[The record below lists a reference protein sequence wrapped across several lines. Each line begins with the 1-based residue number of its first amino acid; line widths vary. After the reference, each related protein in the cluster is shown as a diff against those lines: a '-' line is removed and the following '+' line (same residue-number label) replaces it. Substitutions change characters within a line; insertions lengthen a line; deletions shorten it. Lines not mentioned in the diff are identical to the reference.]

1 MKSTTRQGKSPQNKL
16 MADFVELFGAHAFH
30 AFTQLASFVTLIKPD
45 IILYSGLWENSNLL
59 LI

>member
-1 MKSTTRQGKSPQNKL
+1 

-45 IILYSGLWENSNLL
+45 IILYSGLWENYNLL